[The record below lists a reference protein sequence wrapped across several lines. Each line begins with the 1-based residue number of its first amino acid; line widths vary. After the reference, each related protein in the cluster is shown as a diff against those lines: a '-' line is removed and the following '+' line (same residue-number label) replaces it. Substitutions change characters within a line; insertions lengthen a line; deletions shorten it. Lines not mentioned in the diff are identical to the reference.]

1 MRSYLSTSKN
11 LVNWPQFLESQCT
24 CHHLQNL
31 IKWVRRLSGL
41 LSCSLMYFWSA
52 IFTNKQW
59 SISIPL
65 LKVASSWVVSLM
77 HHKDGG
83 NGGCANKSLIII
95 TVLNC
100 SIVEVYS
107 IFLHKWGKNCKQ
119 GSWISDLWASC
130 SSFEVAPPLE
140 KSWFHG
146 MMPNDSPFCCLITIF
161 GTTSI
166 YILFT
171 RDYLNLAAT
180 WLQHNSINCPQSMTN
195 ESHWVQASKSQ
206 KILNWLSVTLKHHCN
221 CLLSECENTANT
233 HLDKFNSPK
242 KNCFCQIQTESFQ
255 NHVGPKENLEMNGI
269 YSQSSNN
276 THIQHLSST
285 NGNTQLN
292 NTILYGVLLVRQLA
306 TLQGLQLDHNNCQ

>member
-1 MRSYLSTSKN
+1 MSYLSTSKN

-119 GSWISDLWASC
+119 GSWISDLLSKL
-130 SSFEVAPPLE
+130 F
-140 KSWFHG
+140 
-146 MMPNDSPFCCLITIF
+146 LIWG
-161 GTTSI
+161 GTTAWKIVISW
-166 YILFT
+166 YDAKWQPILLPYHHFW
-171 RDYLNLAAT
+171 YNFNLYPLHKRLFEPCSNLVAT
-180 WLQHNSINCPQSMTN
+180 QQHQ
-195 ESHWVQASKSQ
+195 
-206 KILNWLSVTLKHHCN
+206 
-221 CLLSECENTANT
+221 
-233 HLDKFNSPK
+233 
-242 KNCFCQIQTESFQ
+242 
-255 NHVGPKENLEMNGI
+255 
-269 YSQSSNN
+269 
-276 THIQHLSST
+276 LSSKYDKWVSL
-285 NGNTQLN
+285 G
-292 NTILYGVLLVRQLA
+292 A
-306 TLQGLQLDHNNCQ
+306 GLKVPEDT